1 MKLIVGFFFIH
12 SFQLIFDTVKNENSG
27 EFALENMGEKVCAYL
42 EEDQEENTSAISN
55 RGRRSLG
62 RVEEAE
68 MSRVGNS

>member
-1 MKLIVGFFFIH
+1 
-12 SFQLIFDTVKNENSG
+12 
-27 EFALENMGEKVCAYL
+27 MGEKVCAYL

-62 RVEEAE
+62 RVEEAD